1 MNNMEKLKKTI
12 INNLYSSNFLEA
24 LTNIKNL
31 ENDFKN
37 INDSL
42 FLYYY
47 LYDLL
52 SWVGQHKECK
62 SLAEIEQNKVKYF
75 EKILRVYD
83 GNKSYAYLELYVFL
97 DENFRNFNYAS
108 WFDKDNKS
116 KELLKQS
123 LEENPNNKK
132 AQFYSL
138 FCEEKIKECFEFLNK
153 NELNIQ
159 IVQKFLNSIW
169 HKKEFLDDSQ
179 KLKER
184 YNLTS
189 EQSDLYYYVQKKDY
203 KWLYKYFNNN
213 EQRKSDSTYIDY
225 GKVCFE
231 YKKYDEAIS
240 YYSKKEV
247 KIDKDYFILGECYEK
262 KAINANA
269 IECYKEYYTIAPL
282 DAFGKGFKKLFELKE
297 YDLIDSILKIKKSGV
312 DRDNTTFYEAKLLS
326 KRKEYKKSI
335 ELLSFVVD
343 KLASYNKKELK
354 KDIYFLYIVN
364 NYKITKNI
372 ILESY
377 ERIIKEKDF
386 EYDDIFGLNYT
397 ILSSFQEMQ
406 KYIKKLNI
414 EYDSTFYDETS
425 LYEEKIKKLYII
437 KIKQIY
443 KEFKKSNLKIS
454 EDRELYYLSAFK
466 DEKSIKKRITIFKN
480 KMKNDS
486 ENPIF
491 YFELGKLYYQ
501 KSKKTAQKFKTATK
515 YLNKSIK
522 LSDKYFVNLGG
533 QAELLLLKIKNSEQK
548 KRKLFDKSIKD
559 FIFYNSYQKDT
570 RTTYFLQTLF
580 KYQSF
585 SINSLSS
592 LSENYLYFA
601 NPEQLNDPFDVAS
614 ESLEKQFKNLKLNKS
629 DFKLCSLSQINN
641 NKLMWAHYTNEHTGI
656 CVGYKFLYLPNY
668 VGKSEVKYKNTNLN
682 EKEIFNNI
690 LEYWIVKSE
699 DWEYEKEVR
708 LLHYGEKQ
716 KIHYTFD
723 VDEAI
728 NKKIIALKIESIT
741 LGLKFKNKDILKP
754 IILEIERK
762 QDKKIQ
768 IFEANMIEQKLIIEK
783 TII

>member
-1 MNNMEKLKKTI
+1 MEKLKKTI
-12 INNLYSSNFLEA
+12 INNLYSSNFHEA
-24 LTNIKNL
+24 LTNIKKI
-31 ENDFKN
+31 ENNFKN
-37 INDSL
+37 TNDDL
-42 FLYYY
+42 FFYYY
-47 LYDLL
+47 LYDLIG
-52 SWVGQHKECK
+52 WVSYHKKDK
-62 SLAEIEQNKVKYF
+62 SIIKIKNNKIKYF
-75 EKILRVYD
+75 KKILEVH
-83 GNKSYAYLELYVFL
+83 GSNKSDTYLKLYLFL
-97 DENFRNFNYAS
+97 DENFRNFNHFS
-108 WFDKDNKS
+108 WFDKYNKS
-116 KELLKQS
+116 KELLEQS
-123 LEENPNNKK
+123 LIENPNNKE
-132 AQFYSL
+132 AQFYNL
-138 FCEEKIKECFEFLNK
+138 YCEEKIEECFDFLKK
-153 NELNIQ
+153 NELNILT
-159 IVQKFLNSIW
+159 VQKFLNSIW
-169 HKKEFLDDSQ
+169 YKEEFLDNSQ
-179 KLKER
+179 KLKEL
-184 YNLTS
+184 YSLTS

-203 KWLYKYFNNN
+203 KWLYKYFNSE
-213 EQRKSDSTYIDY
+213 EQRKLESIYIDY

-231 YKKYDEAIS
+231 CKQYEEAIN
-240 YYSKKEV
+240 YYNNKEI
-247 KIDKDYFILGECYEK
+247 KTNKDYFVLGECYEK
-262 KAINANA
+262 QGKKEKAT
-269 IECYKEYYTIAPL
+269 ECYKAYYIESPL
-282 DAFGKGFKKLFELKE
+282 DAWGKGFEKLFDLEE
-297 YDLIDSILKIKKSGV
+297 YDLIESILKIKKSGV
-312 DRDNTTFYEAKLLS
+312 DREDTIFYEAKLLS
-326 KRKEYKKSI
+326 IRKEYKKSI
-335 ELLSFVVD
+335 ELLSFAVD
-343 KLASYNKKELK
+343 KLTSYNKKELK

-364 NYKITKNI
+364 NYNITKKV

-377 ERIIKEKDF
+377 ERVIKEQDF
-386 EYDDIFGLNYT
+386 EYDDIFGLNYR

-414 EYDSTFYDETS
+414 EYDSTFYDKTS
-425 LYEEKIKKLYII
+425 LYEKNIKKLYIR
-437 KIKQIY
+437 KIKKIY
-443 KEFKKSNLKIS
+443 NKFKKTNLKIS

-466 DEKSIKKRITIFKN
+466 DEKSIKKRINIFKN

-515 YLNKSIK
+515 YLKKSIK
-522 LSDKYFVNLGG
+522 LSDKYFVNLRG
-533 QAELLLLKIKNSEQK
+533 QAELLLLKIKKSEQG
-548 KRKLFDKSIKD
+548 KRKLFNKSIKD
-559 FIFYNSYQKDT
+559 FIFYNSYQKDA

-614 ESLEKQFKNLKLNKS
+614 ESLEKHFKNLKLNKS

-641 NKLMWAHYTNEHTGI
+641 NKLMWAHYTNEHKGI

-723 VDEAI
+723 VNEAI
-728 NKKIIALKIESIT
+728 KENTIALEIESIT
-741 LGLKFKNKDILKP
+741 LGLKFINTNILKP
-754 IILEIERK
+754 IIIEIERK
-762 QDKKIQ
+762 QNKKIK
-768 IFEANMIEQKLIIEK
+768 IFKANMIEQKLIIEE